1 MEHIKSDIYIKLD
14 AHVRVDQRQVRLKD
28 MASIY
33 CSDEELTQRVKNV
46 TVFSFQETDG
56 EKEVISILYVYE
68 AIYRSL
74 GSDLQIHSTGSSD
87 CLVDLISGKR
97 PSGLWSHIQV
107 VLVSL
112 VTFFG
117 AAFSIMTFNTDVD
130 TAGLFDQI
138 SRQLAGGAS
147 QGGQVLKF
155 FYSLGIGVGVIF
167 FFNHFGHG
175 KITQDPTPIEV
186 QMRTYEEDVDKALIA
201 EHDRQESPEKKEG
214 AKS

>member
-1 MEHIKSDIYIKLD
+1 MSDTLYLQLD
-14 AHVRVDQRQVRLKD
+14 ANIEVHHPHVYLQDIAKMSCTSPRLLNRLRVLPVINLDPGKPGRYVMSVMDLIELIRQKQPDLE
-28 MASIY
+28 ITP
-33 CSDEELTQRVKNV
+33 LG
-46 TVFSFQETDG
+46 ETDFILTY
-56 EKEVISILYVYE
+56 EKAAPRHLVIHFLKVAFI
-68 AIYRSL
+68 
-74 GSDLQIHSTGSSD
+74 
-87 CLVDLISGKR
+87 CLAS
-97 PSGLWSHIQV
+97 
-107 VLVSL
+107 
-112 VTFFG
+112 FFG

-147 QGGQVLKF
+147 QGAQVLKF
-155 FYSLGIGVGVIF
+155 FYSLGIGVGVVF

-214 AKS
+214 ASS